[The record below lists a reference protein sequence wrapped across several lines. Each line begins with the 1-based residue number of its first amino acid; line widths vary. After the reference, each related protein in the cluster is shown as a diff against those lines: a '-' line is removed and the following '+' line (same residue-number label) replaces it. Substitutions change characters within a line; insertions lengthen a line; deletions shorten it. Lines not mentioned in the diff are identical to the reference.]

1 MQEDIILKLSEQLNI
16 KTEQIQNTLKLLEEA
31 VPFLLLPVIVKINTW
46 LR

>member
-31 VPFLLLPVIVKINTW
+31 VPFLLLPVIVKN
-46 LR
+46 

>member
-31 VPFLLLPVIVKINTW
+31 VLFLLLPVIVKN
-46 LR
+46 